1 MITVLK
7 IHRLKHNIRE
17 GWKKNAPV
25 KFNFINNFTYV
36 LLRMKKKNAPVI
48 LHVKIMFWF
57 AKKISSVGKKIQLW
71 KVWGSI
77 PNVFIL
83 GESP

>member
-1 MITVLK
+1 MYYW
-7 IHRLKHNIRE
+7 E
-17 GWKKNAPV
+17 W
-25 KFNFINNFTYV
+25 
-36 LLRMKKKNAPVI
+36 KKNAPVI